1 MEMFKGGSNIV
12 PKCPYTVYVQIFERC
27 DPQGFHNQLSIHEI
41 FILNEI
47 LIISL
52 ASTPSQA
59 VVHITCS
66 FVKY

>member
-12 PKCPYTVYVQIFERC
+12 PKCPYTVYVQTFERC

-41 FILNEI
+41 FIL
-47 LIISL
+47 IISL
-52 ASTPSQA
+52 ASTA